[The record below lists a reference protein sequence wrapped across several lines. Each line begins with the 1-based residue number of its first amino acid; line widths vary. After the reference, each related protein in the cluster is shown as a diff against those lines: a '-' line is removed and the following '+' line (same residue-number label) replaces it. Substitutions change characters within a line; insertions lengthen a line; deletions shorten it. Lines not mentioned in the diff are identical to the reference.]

1 MSYGFSIVAAIEN
14 QQAKHQ
20 SLQSISH
27 SLPICSKIMNKQH
40 IYERNIRRSL
50 AEQYVRMEE
59 LLKDI
64 PVDFSDLTNEQLE
77 QVAYVESIE
86 EEWCCDPELRKS
98 ISLIQWED

>member
-1 MSYGFSIVAAIEN
+1 
-14 QQAKHQ
+14 
-20 SLQSISH
+20 
-27 SLPICSKIMNKQH
+27 
-40 IYERNIRRSL
+40 
-50 AEQYVRMEE
+50 MEE